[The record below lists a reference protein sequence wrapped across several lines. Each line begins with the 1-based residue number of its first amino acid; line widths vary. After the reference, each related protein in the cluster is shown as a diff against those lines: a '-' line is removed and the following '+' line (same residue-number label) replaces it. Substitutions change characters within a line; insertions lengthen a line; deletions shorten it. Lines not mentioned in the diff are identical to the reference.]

1 MRSSSAAHAAGVAA
15 VVAAVLQLTSAAAV
29 LAASPST
36 TAAAAA
42 GDPRS
47 SGQGPGL
54 VGDPLWALAI
64 VVVIGVTAL
73 VATLAYVRTT
83 RGREDAPGR

>member
-1 MRSSSAAHAAGVAA
+1 MRSSSAVRAAGIAATVAA
-15 VVAAVLQLTSAAAV
+15 VVQLTAAAAW
-29 LAASPST
+29 AASPSP

-83 RGREDAPGR
+83 RGSEDAPVR